1 MALLGNRTTIQPM
14 AKQPTPVTSS
24 SVPGQIN
31 MIGEG
36 TIVEGTLK
44 ADSDIRISGRVIG
57 KVEVDGKVIVAQEGS
72 IEGDLVATN
81 ADIAGS
87 VEGEIHVTG
96 RLILKST
103 ARIDA
108 EIKTNRFVV
117 EEGAVFHGQCEMG
130 KMTSVKA
137 EDIKK
142 SIGNSPKSDE
152 FKKTA
157 SVG

>member
-1 MALLGNRTTIQPM
+1 
-14 AKQPTPVTSS
+14 
-24 SVPGQIN
+24 

-44 ADSDIRISGRVIG
+44 ADGDIRISGRVIG

-81 ADIAGS
+81 ADVAGS
-87 VEGEIHVTG
+87 VDGEINISG

-130 KMTSVKA
+130 KMTSVKS

-142 SIGNSPKSDE
+142 SIKSPNADD
-152 FKKTA
+152 FKAA
-157 SVG
+157 SAG

>member
-1 MALLGNRTTIQPM
+1 MAILGNRTMQPM
-14 AKQPTPVTSS
+14 AKQSTPPTSS

-44 ADSDIRISGRVIG
+44 ADSDIRISGRVVG

-72 IEGDLVATN
+72 IDGDLVATN

-87 VEGEIHVTG
+87 VEGQINIHG

-117 EEGAVFHGQCEMG
+117 EEGAVFQGQCEMG
-130 KMTSVKA
+130 KMTTVKA

-142 SIGNSPKSDE
+142 SIPNKPKVDE
-152 FKKTA
+152 YKAA
-157 SVG
+157 SAG